1 MAQALDIVKLMEK
14 LAAIEEEGV
23 AFYESLAK
31 HTKNGKVR
39 KLAQMM
45 TRVEKRHQLRFEE
58 LARTASK
65 RKKTKPLDEVTADVR
80 QYIHALIDHRIFHTP
95 EHAAK
100 IAANLD
106 DENEAVDMAVQFEKE
121 NILLL
126 LECGSIA
133 RGEARKSIK
142 TFIEQERAHIRSLQ
156 RLRRQLAKIE

>member
-1 MAQALDIVKLMEK
+1 MAQVLDIVKLMEK

-23 AFYESLAK
+23 AFYESLAR
-31 HTKNGKVR
+31 HTKNEKIR
-39 KLAQMM
+39 KLARTMG
-45 TRVEKRHQLRFEE
+45 RVEKRHQLRFEK
-58 LARTASK
+58 LAESASK
-65 RKKTKPLDEVTADVR
+65 GKKPKPLDDVTAGVR
-80 QYIHALIDHRIFHTP
+80 QYIHALIDYRIFHTP

-126 LECGSIA
+126 LECGSIV
-133 RGEARKSIK
+133 RGEARKFIK

-156 RLRRQLAKIE
+156 RLRRQLAKIK